1 MTLNICGIPFKIKR
15 VKTVEKTKQGIV
27 CGKTLHSKATILIRK
42 NMSKEVEKS
51 TLYHEIVHAIL
62 VLIGYNELSDDETLV
77 QTLSN
82 AIYQMFDLKAEG

>member
-1 MTLNICGIPFKIKR
+1 MTLKICGIPFKVKR
-15 VKTVEKTKQGIV
+15 VKTVEKTKHGIV

-42 NMSKEVEKS
+42 GMSKEVEKS

-62 VLIGYNELSDDETLV
+62 VLIGYNELSDDEVFV
-77 QTLSN
+77 QNLSN